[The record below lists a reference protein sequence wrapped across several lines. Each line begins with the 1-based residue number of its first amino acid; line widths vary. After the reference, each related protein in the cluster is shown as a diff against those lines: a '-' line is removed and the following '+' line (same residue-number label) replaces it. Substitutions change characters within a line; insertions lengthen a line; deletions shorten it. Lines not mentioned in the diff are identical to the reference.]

1 MCCLV
6 PPVNQA
12 ERVQLK
18 AERAELKQST
28 ERAQQEMKRN
38 NDEAVAKLAKR
49 VEKFK
54 EAKQLQESILQEER
68 TQLEDAAAAL
78 IAEKKAWRRKRRP
91 H

>member
-1 MCCLV
+1 M
-6 PPVNQA
+6 
-12 ERVQLK
+12 QLK